1 MTKCRPY
8 FGFWKKLY
16 MMLKQ
21 VVSNLAVIKFG
32 SPQLGFTI
40 KATLLFQIYA
50 QFRFLE
56 KGLGLVSLPHFVH
69 IFQEK
74 YFLGHILST
83 NQTSLPDCLYFSRYW
98 AI

>member
-1 MTKCRPY
+1 
-8 FGFWKKLY
+8 

-21 VVSNLAVIKFG
+21 VVANLAVIKFG

-69 IFQEK
+69 FSQEK
-74 YFLGHILST
+74 YFLGYILST
-83 NQTSLPDCLYFSRYW
+83 NQTSLPDCFYFSRYW